1 MFKGIHA
8 SAKSQWLETVCSNM
22 SVLKNMSHAMDRLGL
37 LEDLASQINGI
48 GKAAVWKQSFI
59 SKIVLTHYEKTFITS
74 VSIGADI
81 RLL

>member
-48 GKAAVWKQSFI
+48 GKVTVW
-59 SKIVLTHYEKTFITS
+59 ETFLYIEN
-74 VSIGADI
+74 SIDS
-81 RLL
+81 L

>member
-22 SVLKNMSHAMDRLGL
+22 SVLKNMSYAMDRLGL

-48 GKAAVWKQSFI
+48 GKAT
-59 SKIVLTHYEKTFITS
+59 VLETFLYIEN
-74 VSIGADI
+74 SIDS
-81 RLL
+81 L